1 MQKFVISYL
10 EQEYGKTNMWII
22 AYKKIILSI
31 ISILSLGAVFSLV
44 FFGLT
49 PGIDFTGGTLLH
61 VAYSDERPLAPQIEA
76 LVESKV
82 EGGVS
87 IRETGENGY
96 IIRTKELTPAEQ
108 FAVLELLKG
117 NAVGD
122 VTLERATTIGPTIGA
137 ELAKKSL
144 YALLLV
150 VFATLLY
157 VAYAFRGVTKEAD
170 SKIDSGPSSWWY
182 GLIVLITLLHD
193 VLMPAGVF
201 ALLGHFAGVE
211 IDTLFVT
218 ALLVILGYSINDT
231 IIIFDR
237 VRENVL
243 AMKEKGKQKLFTDIV
258 GESLSQTYVRSINTS
273 LTTLL
278 VLCAIFIFAGESTK
292 LFSLA
297 LIIGVFA
304 GTYSS
309 ILFSAPL
316 LAFIHERQTK
326 KRT

>member
-1 MQKFVISYL
+1 
-10 EQEYGKTNMWII
+10 MWII
-22 AYKKIILSI
+22 TYKKIVLSI
-31 ISILSLGAVFSLV
+31 IGILSLCAIFSLV
-44 FFGLT
+44 FFGLK

-61 VAYSDERPLAPQIEA
+61 IAYPTERPPLPQIES
-76 LVESKV
+76 LVGAVV

-96 IIRTKELTPAEQ
+96 IIRTKELTPTGQ
-108 FAVLELLKG
+108 FALLELLKG
-117 NAVGD
+117 NNSND
-122 VTLERATTIGPTIGA
+122 VVVERATTIGPVIGD

-150 VFATLLY
+150 ISATLLY
-157 VAYAFRGVTKEAD
+157 VAYAFRGVTKEDD

-201 ALLGHFAGVE
+201 SLLGYFSGIE
-211 IDTLFVT
+211 IDTLFIT
-218 ALLVILGYSINDT
+218 ALLVVLGYSINDT

-237 VRENVL
+237 VRENIL
-243 AMKEKGKQKLFTDIV
+243 AMKEKRKQKPFREV
-258 GESLSQTYVRSINTS
+258 VSESLSQTYVRSINTS
-273 LTTLL
+273 FTTLL
-278 VLCAIFIFAGESTK
+278 VLFAIFIFAGESTK

-316 LAFIHERQTK
+316 LVYVHEKFGGK
-326 KRT
+326 K

>member
-1 MQKFVISYL
+1 MD
-10 EQEYGKTNMWII
+10 QEFGKTNMWII
-22 AYKKIILSI
+22 TYKKIILSAI
-31 ISILSLGAVFSLV
+31 ALLTLCALTSLGI
-44 FFGLT
+44 FGLKL
-49 PGIDFTGGTLLH
+49 GIDFTGGTLLH
-61 VAYSDERPLAPQIEA
+61 VAYNTERPP
-76 LVESKV
+76 LVEVEAVLASRV
-82 EGGVS
+82 EGGTS
-87 IRETGENGY
+87 IRETGERGY
-96 IIRTKELTPAEQ
+96 IIRTKELTPSEQ
-108 FAVLELLKG
+108 GEVIEALRTKTT
-117 NAVGD
+117 GD
-122 VTLERATTIGPTIGA
+122 ISLERATTIGPTIGS

-144 YALLLV
+144 YALLV
-150 VFATLLY
+150 VLFATLLY
-157 VAYAFRGVTKEAD
+157 VAYAFRGVTKDAD

-182 GLIVLITLLHD
+182 GLIVLITLFHD

-201 ALLGHFAGVE
+201 SLLGYFFGVE

-243 AMKEKGKQKLFTDIV
+243 LMKEKGKQKPFTDIV

-278 VLCAIFIFAGESTK
+278 VLFAVFIFAGESTK

-316 LAFIHERQTK
+316 LAYIHEKIAGNK
-326 KRT
+326 K

>member
-1 MQKFVISYL
+1 
-10 EQEYGKTNMWII
+10 MWII
-22 AYKKIILSI
+22 TYKKIILSI
-31 ISILSLGAVFSLV
+31 ISILSLCAVLSLV
-44 FFGLT
+44 FFGLK

-61 VAYSDERPLAPQIEA
+61 VAYSGERPLAPQIET

-87 IRETGENGY
+87 IRETGDRGY
-96 IIRTKELTPAEQ
+96 IIRTTELTPAEQ
-108 FAVLELLKG
+108 FAVLELLKSS
-117 NAVGD
+117 AVGD

-157 VAYAFRGVTKEAD
+157 VAYAFRGVTKEND

-201 ALLGHFAGVE
+201 AILGYFFAIEV
-211 IDTLFVT
+211 DTLFVT

-237 VRENVL
+237 VRENII
-243 AMKEKGKQKLFTDIV
+243 AMKERGKQKPFSEIV

-278 VLCAIFIFAGESTK
+278 VLCAIFVFAGESTK

-316 LAFIHERQTK
+316 LAYVHEKVGNK
-326 KRT
+326 K